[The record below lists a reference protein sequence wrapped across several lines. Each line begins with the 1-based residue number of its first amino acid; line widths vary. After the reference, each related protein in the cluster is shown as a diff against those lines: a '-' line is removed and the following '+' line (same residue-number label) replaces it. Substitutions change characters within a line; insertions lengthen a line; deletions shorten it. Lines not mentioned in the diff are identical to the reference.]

1 MVLFGSIK
9 AIRVTEIIKEYV
21 QRKNKDRTKNHKP
34 MKMIKSQ
41 GIGRRPIGG
50 ERKKKGDTPPW
61 SEITKL
67 REF

>member
-1 MVLFGSIK
+1 
-9 AIRVTEIIKEYV
+9 
-21 QRKNKDRTKNHKP
+21 
-34 MKMIKSQ
+34 MIKSQ

-50 ERKKKGDTPPW
+50 EKKKKGDTQPW

>member
-1 MVLFGSIK
+1 MCRERIK
-9 AIRVTEIIKEYV
+9 AEPKIT
-21 QRKNKDRTKNHKP
+21 NKPT
-34 MKMIKSQ
+34 KMIKSQ

-50 ERKKKGDTPPW
+50 EKKKKGDTQPW